1 MFYSDGSPPLNLCA
15 MCALQVRH
23 DISKL
28 TVLKELDLT
37 NNNISRLPPML
48 GMLGGTLHVL
58 RLEGNPLRSI
68 RRPILERGTAAVL
81 EYLRGRI
88 PAQ

>member
-1 MFYSDGSPPLNLCA
+1 
-15 MCALQVRH
+15 MCALQVRN

-28 TVLKELDLT
+28 TRLKELDLT
-37 NNNISRLPPML
+37 NNDISGLPPML
-48 GMLGGTLHVL
+48 GMLGGTLKVL

-68 RRPILERGTAAVL
+68 RRPVLERGTAAVL

-88 PAQ
+88 PVQ